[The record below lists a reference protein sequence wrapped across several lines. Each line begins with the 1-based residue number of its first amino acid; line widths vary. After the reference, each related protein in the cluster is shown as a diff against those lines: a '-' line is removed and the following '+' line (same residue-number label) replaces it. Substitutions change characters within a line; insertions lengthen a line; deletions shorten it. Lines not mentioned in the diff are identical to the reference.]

1 MDHFTVAEANANIVK
16 EINVDYLDNVTVHFS
31 KPVTQKVI
39 VRVLYET
46 KTQHG
51 FDNKTR
57 KMRVKVHKGE
67 ISRLCFNESK
77 RCYEN

>member
-1 MDHFTVAEANANIVK
+1 MAEANANIVK

-57 KMRVKVHKGE
+57 KCV
-67 ISRLCFNESK
+67 
-77 RCYEN
+77 